1 MVRPVCNEHDK
12 RQFLLELVFMSRYC
26 IYSLEELDGFHGS
39 ERIKANSFMSKK
51 ELVPVAGTAFPLR
64 SVKLAPIIIRE
75 AGQR

>member
-1 MVRPVCNEHDK
+1 
-12 RQFLLELVFMSRYC
+12 
-26 IYSLEELDGFHGS
+26 
-39 ERIKANSFMSKK
+39 MSKK